1 MLILARLLFVMTQVV
16 ILSQLHIFKL
26 LPLKPLALASQLVYS
41 FQLNSGES
49 NCILPLLLPC
59 CYRVLLQSDTSEMFT
74 HACGPPFSFLCSS
87 TARLWSVS

>member
-59 CYRVLLQSDTSEMFT
+59 CYKVLLQSDTSEMFT
-74 HACGPPFSFLCSS
+74 CLRTSLSFLCSS